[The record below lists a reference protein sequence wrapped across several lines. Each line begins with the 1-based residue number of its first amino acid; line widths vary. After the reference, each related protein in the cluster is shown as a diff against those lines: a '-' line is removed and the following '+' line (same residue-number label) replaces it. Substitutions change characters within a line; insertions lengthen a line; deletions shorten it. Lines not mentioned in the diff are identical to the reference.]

1 MIDPVTAIAGATK
14 AFAMVQ
20 GMVQAGRSVE
30 DTMGQIASW
39 YEHASDVLYQ
49 EQKAN
54 KVSPFR
60 KVVFSKSVEAEAIKA
75 FARKK
80 KIQEQQREIMM
91 MIRYAYGDDGLRE
104 FRELKRKIVKQR
116 EDTVYRQQELKEN
129 MLVALFSVVFSIIT
143 FGLVS
148 GAFPCSIP
156 GNSPGPLKSSSPP
169 N

>member
-1 MIDPVTAIAGATK
+1 
-14 AFAMVQ
+14 MVQ

-39 YEHASDVLYQ
+39 YGHASDVLYQ
-49 EQKAN
+49 EQKAT

-60 KVVFSKSVEAEAIKA
+60 KVVFSKSVEAEAVKA

-80 KIQEQQREIMM
+80 KIQEQQKEIML

-104 FRELKRKIVKQR
+104 FRELKRRIVQER
-116 EDTVYRQQELKEN
+116 QDTIYRQQELKEN
-129 MLVALFSVVFSIIT
+129 MLLSLFAVVFSVIT

-148 GAFPCSIP
+148 VVVKEIKG
-156 GNSPGPLKSSSPP
+156 
-169 N
+169 

>member
-1 MIDPVTAIAGATK
+1 MIDPITAIAGASK

-39 YEHASDVLYQ
+39 YGHASDVLYQ
-49 EQKAN
+49 EQKAT

-60 KVVFSKSVEAEAIKA
+60 KVVFSKSVEAEAVKA

-80 KIQEQQREIMM
+80 KIQEQQKEIML

-104 FRELKRKIVKQR
+104 FRELKRKIVEERQ
-116 EDTVYRQQELKEN
+116 DTVYKQQELKEN
-129 MLVALFSVVFSIIT
+129 MLLTLFGVVFSIIT

-148 GAFPCSIP
+148 VVVKEIKG
-156 GNSPGPLKSSSPP
+156 
-169 N
+169 

>member
-1 MIDPVTAIAGATK
+1 MIDPITAIAGATK

-30 DTMGQIASW
+30 DTMGQIATW
-39 YEHASDVLYQ
+39 YGHASDVLYQ
-49 EQKAN
+49 EQKAS
-54 KVSPFR
+54 KVSPFK

-80 KIQEQQREIMM
+80 KIQEQQREIML

-104 FRELKRKIVKQR
+104 FRELKRKIVQQR
-116 EDTVYRQQELKEN
+116 QDTVYRQQELKEN
-129 MLVALFSVVFSIIT
+129 MLLALFGIVFSIIT

-148 GAFPCSIP
+148 VVIREIKG
-156 GNSPGPLKSSSPP
+156 
-169 N
+169 

>member
-1 MIDPVTAIAGATK
+1 MIDPITAIAGASK

-39 YEHASDVLYQ
+39 YGHASDVLYQ

-60 KVVFSKSVEAEAIKA
+60 KVVFSKSVEAEAVKA

-80 KIQEQQREIMM
+80 KIQEQQKEIML

-104 FRELKRKIVKQR
+104 FRELKRKIVEERQ
-116 EDTVYRQQELKEN
+116 DTVYRQQELKEN
-129 MLVALFSVVFSIIT
+129 MLLTLFGVVFSIIT

-148 GAFPCSIP
+148 VVVREIKG
-156 GNSPGPLKSSSPP
+156 
-169 N
+169 

>member
-1 MIDPVTAIAGATK
+1 MIDPITAIAGASK

-30 DTMGQIASW
+30 DTMGQIAQW
-39 YEHASDVLYQ
+39 YGHASDVLYQ
-49 EQKAN
+49 EKKAT

-60 KVVFSKSVEAEAIKA
+60 KVVFSKSVEAEAVKA

-80 KIQEQQREIMM
+80 KIQEQQKEIML

-104 FRELKRKIVKQR
+104 FRELKRKIVEERQ
-116 EDTVYRQQELKEN
+116 DTVYKQQELKEN
-129 MLVALFSVVFSIIT
+129 MLLTLFGVVFSIIT

-148 GAFPCSIP
+148 VVVKEIKG
-156 GNSPGPLKSSSPP
+156 
-169 N
+169 

>member
-30 DTMGQIASW
+30 DTMGQIATW
-39 YEHASDVLYQ
+39 YGHASDVLYQ
-49 EQKAN
+49 EQKAS
-54 KVSPFR
+54 KVSPFK
-60 KVVFSKSVEAEAIKA
+60 KVVFSKSVEAEAVKA

-80 KIQEQQREIMM
+80 KIQEQQREIML

-116 EDTVYRQQELKEN
+116 QDTIYRQQELKEN
-129 MLVALFSVVFSIIT
+129 MLLSLFAVVFSVIT

-148 GAFPCSIP
+148 AVIKEING
-156 GNSPGPLKSSSPP
+156 
-169 N
+169 

>member
-1 MIDPVTAIAGATK
+1 MIDPITAIAGASK

-39 YEHASDVLYQ
+39 YGHASDVLYQ
-49 EQKAN
+49 EQKAS
-54 KVSPFR
+54 KVSPFK

-80 KIQEQQREIMM
+80 KIQEQQKEIML

-104 FRELKRKIVKQR
+104 FRELKRKIVEERQ
-116 EDTVYRQQELKEN
+116 DTVYKQQELKEN
-129 MLVALFSVVFSIIT
+129 MLLTLFGVVFSIIT

-148 GAFPCSIP
+148 VVVKEIKG
-156 GNSPGPLKSSSPP
+156 
-169 N
+169 

>member
-1 MIDPVTAIAGATK
+1 MIDPITAIAGASK

-39 YEHASDVLYQ
+39 YGHASDVLYQ
-49 EQKAN
+49 EQKAS
-54 KVSPFR
+54 KVSPFK
-60 KVVFSKSVEAEAIKA
+60 KVVFSKSVEAEAVKA

-80 KIQEQQREIMM
+80 KIQEQQKEIML

-104 FRELKRKIVKQR
+104 FRELKRKIVQER
-116 EDTVYRQQELKEN
+116 QDTVYRQQELKEN
-129 MLVALFSVVFSIIT
+129 MLLTLFGVVFSIIT

-148 GAFPCSIP
+148 IVVKEIKG
-156 GNSPGPLKSSSPP
+156 
-169 N
+169 

>member
-1 MIDPVTAIAGATK
+1 MIDPVTAIAAASKAYAMTK
-14 AFAMVQ
+14 AMVE
-20 GMVQAGRSVE
+20 AGRSVE

-39 YEHASDVLYQ
+39 YGHASDVLYQ

-104 FRELKRKIVKQR
+104 FRELKRKIVQER

-129 MLVALFSVVFSIIT
+129 MLVALFGVVFSIIT

-148 GAFPCSIP
+148 VVVREIKG
-156 GNSPGPLKSSSPP
+156 
-169 N
+169 

>member
-30 DTMGQIASW
+30 DTMGQIATW
-39 YEHASDVLYQ
+39 YGHASDVLYQ
-49 EQKAN
+49 EKKAS
-54 KVSPFR
+54 KVSPFK
-60 KVVFSKSVEAEAIKA
+60 KVVFSKSVEAEAVKA

-104 FRELKRKIVKQR
+104 FRELKRKIVQQR
-116 EDTVYRQQELKEN
+116 QDTVYRQQELKEN
-129 MLVALFSVVFSIIT
+129 MLLALFGIVFSVIT

-148 GAFPCSIP
+148 VVIREIKG
-156 GNSPGPLKSSSPP
+156 
-169 N
+169 

>member
-30 DTMGQIASW
+30 DTMGQIATW
-39 YEHASDVLYQ
+39 YGHASDVLYQ
-49 EQKAN
+49 EQKAS
-54 KVSPFR
+54 KVSPFK

-80 KIQEQQREIMM
+80 KIQEQQREIML

-104 FRELKRKIVKQR
+104 FRELKRKIVQQR
-116 EDTVYRQQELKEN
+116 QDTVYRQQELKEN
-129 MLVALFSVVFSIIT
+129 MFLALFGIVFSVIT

-148 GAFPCSIP
+148 VVIREIKG
-156 GNSPGPLKSSSPP
+156 
-169 N
+169 

>member
-30 DTMGQIASW
+30 DTMGQIATW
-39 YEHASDVLYQ
+39 YGHASDVLYQ
-49 EQKAN
+49 EQKAS
-54 KVSPFR
+54 KVSPFK

-80 KIQEQQREIMM
+80 KIQEQQREIML

-129 MLVALFSVVFSIIT
+129 MLVALFGIVFSIVT
-143 FGLVS
+143 VGLVS
-148 GAFPCSIP
+148 VVIREIKG
-156 GNSPGPLKSSSPP
+156 
-169 N
+169 

>member
-1 MIDPVTAIAGATK
+1 MIDPVTAIAAASKAYAMTK
-14 AFAMVQ
+14 AMVE
-20 GMVQAGRSVE
+20 AGRSVE

-39 YEHASDVLYQ
+39 YGHASDVLYQ

-80 KIQEQQREIMM
+80 KIQEQQREIML

-104 FRELKRKIVKQR
+104 FRELKRKIVQER

-129 MLVALFSVVFSIIT
+129 MLVALFGVVFSIIT

-148 GAFPCSIP
+148 VVVREIKG
-156 GNSPGPLKSSSPP
+156 
-169 N
+169 

>member
-14 AFAMVQ
+14 AYAMVR
-20 GMVQAGRSVE
+20 GMVEAGRSVE

-39 YEHASDVLYQ
+39 YGHASDVLYQ

-80 KIQEQQREIMM
+80 KIQEQQREILL

-104 FRELKRKIVKQR
+104 FRELKRKIVQER

-129 MLVALFSVVFSIIT
+129 MLVALFGVVFSIIT

-148 GAFPCSIP
+148 VVVREIKG
-156 GNSPGPLKSSSPP
+156 
-169 N
+169 

>member
-14 AFAMVQ
+14 AFTMVQ

-39 YEHASDVLYQ
+39 YGHASDVLYQ

-129 MLVALFSVVFSIIT
+129 MLVALFGVVFSIIT

-148 GAFPCSIP
+148 VVVREIKG
-156 GNSPGPLKSSSPP
+156 
-169 N
+169 

>member
-39 YEHASDVLYQ
+39 YGHASDVLYQ

-80 KIQEQQREIMM
+80 KIQEQQREILL

-104 FRELKRKIVKQR
+104 FRELKENSTRETRHRIQTTRAKRKYAVNF
-116 EDTVYRQQELKEN
+116 VWCSVFN
-129 MLVALFSVVFSIIT
+129 NNFWFS
-143 FGLVS
+143 FGS
-148 GAFPCSIP
+148 GK
-156 GNSPGPLKSSSPP
+156 GN
-169 N
+169 

>member
-1 MIDPVTAIAGATK
+1 MIDPITAIAGATK

-30 DTMGQIASW
+30 DTMGQIATW
-39 YEHASDVLYQ
+39 YGHASDVLYQ
-49 EQKAN
+49 EQKAS
-54 KVSPFR
+54 KVSPFK

-80 KIQEQQREIMM
+80 KIQEQQREIML

-104 FRELKRKIVKQR
+104 FRELKRKIVQQR
-116 EDTVYRQQELKEN
+116 QDTVYRQQELKEN
-129 MLVALFSVVFSIIT
+129 MLLALFGIVFSVIT

-148 GAFPCSIP
+148 VVIREIKG
-156 GNSPGPLKSSSPP
+156 
-169 N
+169 

>member
-30 DTMGQIASW
+30 DTMGQIATW
-39 YEHASDVLYQ
+39 YGHASDVLYQ
-49 EQKAN
+49 EQKAS
-54 KVSPFR
+54 KVSPFK
-60 KVVFSKSVEAEAIKA
+60 KVVFSKSVEAEAVKA

-80 KIQEQQREIMM
+80 KIQEQQREIML

-104 FRELKRKIVKQR
+104 FRELKRKIVQQR
-116 EDTVYRQQELKEN
+116 QDTVYRQQELKEN
-129 MLVALFSVVFSIIT
+129 MLLALFGIVFSVIT

-148 GAFPCSIP
+148 VVIREIKG
-156 GNSPGPLKSSSPP
+156 
-169 N
+169 

>member
-30 DTMGQIASW
+30 DTMGQIATW
-39 YEHASDVLYQ
+39 YGHASDVLYQ
-49 EQKAN
+49 EQKAS
-54 KVSPFR
+54 KVSPFK
-60 KVVFSKSVEAEAIKA
+60 KVVFSKSVEAEAVKA

-80 KIQEQQREIMM
+80 KIQEQQREIML

-104 FRELKRKIVKQR
+104 FRELKRKIVQQR
-116 EDTVYRQQELKEN
+116 QDTVYRQQELKEN
-129 MLVALFSVVFSIIT
+129 MFLALFGIVFSVIT

-148 GAFPCSIP
+148 VVIREIKG
-156 GNSPGPLKSSSPP
+156 
-169 N
+169 

>member
-39 YEHASDVLYQ
+39 YGHASDVLYQ

-80 KIQEQQREIMM
+80 KIQEQQREILL

-104 FRELKRKIVKQR
+104 FRELKRKIVQER
-116 EDTVYRQQELKEN
+116 QDTVYRQQELKEN
-129 MLVALFSVVFSIIT
+129 MLLTLFGVVFSIIT

-148 GAFPCSIP
+148 VVVREIKG
-156 GNSPGPLKSSSPP
+156 
-169 N
+169 

>member
-30 DTMGQIASW
+30 DTMGQIATW
-39 YEHASDVLYQ
+39 YGHASDVLYQ
-49 EQKAN
+49 EKKAS
-54 KVSPFR
+54 KVSPFK
-60 KVVFSKSVEAEAIKA
+60 KVVFSKSVEAEAVKA

-104 FRELKRKIVKQR
+104 FRELKRKIVQQR
-116 EDTVYRQQELKEN
+116 QDTVYRQQELKEN
-129 MLVALFSVVFSIIT
+129 MLLALFGIVFSVIT

-148 GAFPCSIP
+148 AVIREIKG
-156 GNSPGPLKSSSPP
+156 
-169 N
+169 

>member
-1 MIDPVTAIAGATK
+1 MIDPITAIAGATK

-39 YEHASDVLYQ
+39 YGHASDVLYQ

-80 KIQEQQREIMM
+80 KIQEQQREILL

-104 FRELKRKIVKQR
+104 FRELKRKIVQER
-116 EDTVYRQQELKEN
+116 QDTIYRQQELKEN
-129 MLVALFSVVFSIIT
+129 MLLSLFAVVLSVISFGLLSVVVKEIK
-143 FGLVS
+143 G
-148 GAFPCSIP
+148 
-156 GNSPGPLKSSSPP
+156 
-169 N
+169 

>member
-1 MIDPVTAIAGATK
+1 MIDPITAIAGATK

-30 DTMGQIASW
+30 DTMGQIATW
-39 YEHASDVLYQ
+39 YGHASDVLYQ
-49 EQKAN
+49 EQKAS

-60 KVVFSKSVEAEAIKA
+60 KVVFSKSVEAEAVKA

-80 KIQEQQREIMM
+80 KIQEQQREIML

-104 FRELKRKIVKQR
+104 FRELKRKIVKERQ
-116 EDTVYRQQELKEN
+116 DTVYRQQELKEN
-129 MLVALFSVVFSIIT
+129 MLLTLFGVVFSIIT

-148 GAFPCSIP
+148 AVIREIKG
-156 GNSPGPLKSSSPP
+156 
-169 N
+169 